1 MARFQGWNSVAEKAY
16 RRVNSMTTNDEMSLE
31 KCCQAFADSYEV
43 SNLPAMREVERTVL
57 GCDYG
62 GTSWTTSKQ
71 AEQIVDLLE
80 LRSGV
85 HLLDIGSGSGWPGL
99 FLADKTG
106 CDVTLVDLPLNALGK
121 ARDRVRN
128 DGIDGRVSAVAGSGA
143 ALPFR
148 DGTFHAISHSDVL
161 CCLPEKREMLREC
174 RRVAS
179 DGATMLFSV
188 IAVTQG
194 LTEAMH
200 RSAVDAGP
208 PFVDAP
214 GDYAELLSQSGWRIS
229 DRIDVTAEHR
239 KSLAVLV
246 DAFGQ
251 STELSDAL
259 GQDVV
264 NESRIRRQTQIEVS
278 EAGLL
283 VREIFLVAAS

>member
-1 MARFQGWNSVAEKAY
+1 MS
-16 RRVNSMTTNDEMSLE
+16 TNDDMNLE
-31 KCCQAFADSYEV
+31 ECSQAFADSYEV
-43 SNLPAMREVERTVL
+43 SNLPAMRKVERTVL

-62 GTSWTTSKQ
+62 GTSWTTSEQ

-85 HLLDIGSGSGWPGL
+85 HLLDIGAGSGWPGL

-121 ARDRVRN
+121 ARDRARS
-128 DGIDGRVSAVAGSGA
+128 DGIDGRISAVAASGA

-148 DGTFHAISHSDVL
+148 DGTFNAISHSDVL
-161 CCLPEKREMLREC
+161 CCLPKKREMLREC

-194 LTEAMH
+194 LTEAVH
-200 RSAVDAGP
+200 RRAVDAGS

-214 GDYAELLSQSGWRIS
+214 GDYAELLSQSGWRVS

-246 DAFGQ
+246 EAFGQ

-264 NESRIRRQTQIEVS
+264 NESRNRRQTQIDVI

-283 VREIFLVAAS
+283 GREIFLVAAS